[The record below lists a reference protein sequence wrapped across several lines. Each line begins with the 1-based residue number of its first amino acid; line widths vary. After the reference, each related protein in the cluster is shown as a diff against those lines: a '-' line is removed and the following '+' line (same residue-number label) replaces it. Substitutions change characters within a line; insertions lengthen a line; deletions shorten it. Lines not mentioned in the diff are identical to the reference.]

1 MPGLSAAAT
10 LDLWQ
15 AAHALGP
22 VERALVLAA
31 EAGPADAGVDELA
44 RLPLG
49 RRDARLLDLHTALSG
64 HVLDAT
70 AACPG
75 CGEQADFSVDAD
87 ALLAPAAEPAK
98 PTPLEVGGYVVTW
111 RSPDSR
117 DVAAAAETREAAAAD
132 RVLLTRCVTVARG
145 PSGEVE
151 ASALPVEVRGALA
164 RAMAD
169 ADPLAEVL
177 VNVACPA
184 CETEFVADLDV
195 GGFVWAELQAH
206 ARRVLREVDVLA
218 RAYGWTE
225 AEVLALPQPRRAAYL
240 ALVQDGGS

>member
-31 EAGPADAGVDELA
+31 ERADLEEVA

-49 RRDARLLDLHTALSG
+49 RRDARLLELHVALSG
-64 HVLDAT
+64 HVLEAT
-70 AACPG
+70 AACPD
-75 CGEQADFSVDAD
+75 CGEQADFAVDAD
-87 ALLAPAAEPAK
+87 ALLASAAEPVEPA
-98 PTPLEVGGYVVTW
+98 PVEVGGYSLAW
-111 RSPDSR
+111 RLLDSR
-117 DVAAAAETREAAAAD
+117 DVAAAAETGDAAAAE
-132 RVLLTRCVTVARG
+132 RVLLTRCVTDARG
-145 PSGEVE
+145 PGGEVG
-151 ASALPVEVRGALA
+151 AAALPADVRSALAHALVE
-164 RAMAD
+164 

-177 VNVACPA
+177 VNVECPV

-206 ARRVLREVDVLA
+206 VRRVLREVDALA

-225 AEVLALPQPRRAAYL
+225 AEVLALPQHRRAAYL
-240 ALVQDGGS
+240 ELVQGGGA